1 MNTYFVCIQP
11 SWKRK
16 IKGNADVGRKSVG
29 ARCIDFD
36 LTFVALKFTYFPC
49 VSIWVSTLMSFSM
62 RLRSA
67 WNILLVKYF
76 VCVKGSFV
84 CFAIGYWPDMVKRI
98 PLIRDSINLFFLSY
112 YELTFCELVHFLT
125 RWNGIVAW
133 LEVGVAETTF
143 VQIYDVICVVWRRD
157 AISSAYC
164 VNSSHSYSLYFTPN
178 TVTVWCRMKGFA
190 LLRFSL

>member
-1 MNTYFVCIQP
+1 MNKYFVCIQP

-84 CFAIGYWPDMVKRI
+84 CSAIGYWPDMVKRI

-112 YELTFCELVHFLT
+112 YELRFCESVHFLT
-125 RWNGIVAW
+125 VYPLKRYSSMIRSRCRRN
-133 LEVGVAETTF
+133 
-143 VQIYDVICVVWRRD
+143 DVCTNIRCNLRSLAARRNQQRVL
-157 AISSAYC
+157 C
-164 VNSSHSYSLYFTPN
+164 EL
-178 TVTVWCRMKGFA
+178 VTLV
-190 LLRFSL
+190 